1 MNEIDKS
8 NSESQNSIS
17 ELQDFDED
25 NEKLFPHHTGFPKD
39 IIKHS
44 NNFFNA
50 ALHCLTN
57 IYDLTGEI
65 LDCKPE
71 KEYPYIKL
79 LNGIIVINKETKEK
93 DKKDIRPYL
102 ENLKKNIIP
111 NIDNENEKDSNHD
124 PRKLIPLLLRNLQ
137 NSNILPEF
145 MLAKYDKVCT
155 ICKNVTEVDES
166 LDKVDIYKTYFKFD
180 IQKILEY
187 THKNKIKVFTIYD
200 CFQYYFDSIMKIEK
214 SIECTQCHKET
225 KQKITI
231 YKLPDILFI
240 FIYYSKINKNCYFDN
255 SAYKFDEN
263 INFEKYNFLSEDDR
277 KKKYFLYSMIAC
289 KNVGTEFELYYT
301 FARKDENSKY
311 NIYNGSSIRE
321 GLNIKNKMEKD
332 KIDLRDKKQSWP
344 CILVYKRIQ

>member
-1 MNEIDKS
+1 MNSMDKS
-8 NSESQNSIS
+8 NSENKSSIPA
-17 ELQDFDED
+17 DFDEEI
-25 NEKLFPHHTGFPKD
+25 EKKFPHYTGFPKD
-39 IIKHS
+39 LIRHS

-57 IYDLTGEI
+57 IYDLTGQIIDVTE
-65 LDCKPE
+65 E
-71 KEYPYIKL
+71 KYPYIDL
-79 LNGIIVINKETKEK
+79 LNGIVIK
-93 DKKDIRPYL
+93 DDKNIRTYL
-102 ENLKKNIIP
+102 ENLKQHIIP
-111 NIDNENEKDSNHD
+111 NIDNENEKDGNHD

-137 NSNILPEF
+137 NGKILPEF
-145 MLAKYDKVCT
+145 MLAKYDKICT
-155 ICKNVTEVDES
+155 ICNIVTEIDES

-187 THKNKIKVFTIYD
+187 THKKKIEVFTIYD

-225 KQKITI
+225 KQKIRI
-231 YKLPDILFI
+231 NKLPDILFI

-311 NIYNGSSIRE
+311 NIYNGSNIRQ

>member
-1 MNEIDKS
+1 MNSMDKN
-8 NSESQNSIS
+8 NSECKNSD
-17 ELQDFDED
+17 LDVPDY
-25 NEKLFPHHTGFPKD
+25 NEEYEKKFPHHIGFPKD
-39 IIKHS
+39 LIRHS

-57 IYDLTGEI
+57 IYDLTDQI
-65 LDCKPE
+65 IDVSAE
-71 KEYPYIKL
+71 KYPYIKL
-79 LNGIIVINKETKEK
+79 LNGIVKNVDKEK
-93 DKKDIRPYL
+93 IRSYL
-102 ENLKKNIIP
+102 ENLKRHIIP
-111 NIDNENEKDSNHD
+111 NIDNENEKDGNHD
-124 PRKLIPLLLRNLQ
+124 PRKLISLLLRNLQ
-137 NSNILPEF
+137 NGNILPEF
-145 MLAKYDKVCT
+145 MLAKYDKICT
-155 ICKNVTEVDES
+155 ICNIVTEIDES

-187 THKNKIKVFTIYD
+187 THKKKIEVFTIYD
-200 CFQYYFDSIMKIEK
+200 CFQYYIDSIIKIEK

-225 KQKITI
+225 KQKIRI
-231 YKLPDILFI
+231 NKLPDILFI

-311 NIYNGSSIRE
+311 NIYNGSDIRK

>member
-1 MNEIDKS
+1 MNSIDKS
-8 NSESQNSIS
+8 NSQSKSSIS
-17 ELQDFDED
+17 DVSDY
-25 NEKLFPHHTGFPKD
+25 NEKKKMIFPHLIGFPKD
-39 IIKHS
+39 LIRHS

-57 IYDLTGEI
+57 IYDLTDQI
-65 LDCKPE
+65 VDQE
-71 KEYPYIKL
+71 KEDLYIEL
-79 LNGIIVINKETKEK
+79 LNGIIAINIDDQE
-93 DKKDIRPYL
+93 KDIRPYL
-102 ENLKKNIIP
+102 ENLKQHIIP
-111 NIDNENEKDSNHD
+111 NIDNENEKDGNHD
-124 PRKLIPLLLRNLQ
+124 PRKLITLLLRNLQ
-137 NSNILPEF
+137 NGKILPEF
-145 MLAKYDKVCT
+145 MLAEYDKICT
-155 ICKNVTEVDES
+155 ICNIVTEIDES

-187 THKNKIKVFTIYD
+187 THKNKIEVFTIYD

-225 KQKITI
+225 KQKIRI
-231 YKLPDILFI
+231 NKLPDILFI